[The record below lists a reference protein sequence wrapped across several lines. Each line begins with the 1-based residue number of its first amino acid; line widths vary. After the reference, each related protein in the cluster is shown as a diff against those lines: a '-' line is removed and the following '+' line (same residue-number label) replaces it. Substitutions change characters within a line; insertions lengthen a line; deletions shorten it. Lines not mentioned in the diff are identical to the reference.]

1 MNSSSVTFVCQPGG
15 ALHGSWV
22 LPGDKSIS
30 HRSIMLCSLAQGVSQ
45 VSGFLHGADSLAT
58 LVAFQQMG
66 VHIEGPDQQQRVRI
80 EGVGLHGLKKPN
92 APLDLGN
99 SGTSMR
105 LMSGLLAGQGFDTQL
120 IGDASLSKRP
130 MARVA
135 VPLTKM
141 GAVIQTQNGLPPLHI
156 QGGQKLTAAEFDLSI
171 ASAQVKSALLL
182 AGLYAQGK
190 TRVRE
195 PGPSRDH
202 TERMLRAMGCEVQSV
217 TLSNGHRQATL
228 TPPTQLKAVD
238 MDIPVDLSSA
248 AFFMVGAAIAAGSDV
263 MLEKV
268 GVNPTRDGIIHL
280 LKRMGAQIE
289 LLNLRDCSGEPVADI
304 RIRASQLKAVEIDHD
319 DVVLAID
326 ELPILLIAAAC
337 AQGETRVRGAE
348 ELRVKESDRLAAM
361 SLGLKQLGIEVT
373 DYPDGLTLVGRG
385 QQAACFNG
393 GVIDSQGD
401 HRIAM
406 SFAMAALRAERPIH
420 IQDCANVATS
430 FPWFDQLAKQAG
442 LLIERNS

>member
-1 MNSSSVTFVCQPGG
+1 MNSHSVTFICQPGG
-15 ALHGSWV
+15 MLHGNWV

-30 HRSIMLCSLAQGVSQ
+30 HRSIMLGSLADGVSHI
-45 VSGFLHGADSLAT
+45 SGFLQGEDSLAT
-58 LVAFQQMG
+58 LAAFQQMG
-66 VHIEGPDQQQRVRI
+66 VLIEGPDEQQRVRI
-80 EGVGLHGLKKPN
+80 TGVGLFGLKKPD

-105 LMSGLLAGQGFDTQL
+105 LMSGLLAGQSFDTQL

-135 VPLTKM
+135 VPLAKM

-156 QGGQKLTAAEFDLSI
+156 QGGQKLTASEFVLSI

-190 TRVRE
+190 TRVIE

-202 TERMLRAMGCEVQSV
+202 TERMLGAMGCEVQSL
-217 TLSNGHRQATL
+217 TLSDGRRQVTL
-228 TPPTQLKAVD
+228 TPPAQLKAVD
-238 MDIPVDLSSA
+238 IEIPVDLSSA

-268 GVNPTRDGIIHL
+268 GINPTRDGVMHL
-280 LKRMGAQIE
+280 LKRMGTHIE
-289 LLNLRDCSGEPVADI
+289 LLNPRDCSGEPVADI
-304 RIRASQLKAVEIDHD
+304 RIRASQLKGIDITHD

-373 DYPDGLTLVGRG
+373 DYPDGLTLIGRG
-385 QQAACFNG
+385 QQAACFQG
-393 GVIDSQGD
+393 GVINSQGD

-406 SFAMAALRAERPIH
+406 AFAMAALRAQAPIH

-430 FPWFDQLAKQAG
+430 FPGFVQLAQQAG
-442 LLIERNS
+442 LLIACED